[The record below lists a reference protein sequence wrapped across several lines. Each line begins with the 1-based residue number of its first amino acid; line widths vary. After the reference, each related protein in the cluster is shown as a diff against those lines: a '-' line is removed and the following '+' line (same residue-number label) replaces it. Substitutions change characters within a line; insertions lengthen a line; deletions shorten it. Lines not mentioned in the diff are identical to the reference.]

1 MTQTNKTKNSI
12 IMIGIII
19 LLICVIAY
27 LLIPK
32 SDVSADI
39 KARIDSLTVENKR
52 LLKSQE
58 HLDSTINI
66 YRFEV
71 NKLDSQ
77 IANIDNKTVI
87 INRYYNNI
95 GQQVDKYT
103 PTQIDSF
110 FKKRYNY

>member
-1 MTQTNKTKNSI
+1 MKNSI
-12 IMIGIII
+12 FTLGVIII

-39 KARIDSLTVENKR
+39 KASIDSLTVENRR

-58 HLDSTINI
+58 HLDSAINI

-71 NKLDSQ
+71 NQLDSQ

-87 INRYYNNI
+87 INRYYNTI